1 MFSIARVILALI
13 LCLVSSLGT
22 AQDQPPNQNEVEFSS
37 DFPKAWKLATQNAGV
52 QAAPEDWKPILQNF
66 ESTIRN
72 GRETS
77 LSRSVLQS
85 LMRQAERRNRR
96 STNGDSEKID
106 EDDIFYDYP
115 FIINVNSQIL
125 HVEWTQPNKAATVL
139 ATGRGFA
146 VRGNQLFVL
155 RFENKGLFWQI
166 QDWHNLLLPGTASQF
181 YSLVL
186 SGNEPEYQQFKEIEN
201 MPRDPQQ
208 SSLDRAKQLFS
219 FAMKIPASSPLRDYA
234 LVEICNKLAPD
245 PLFSPYRDDREL
257 WNLLD
262 EIASEINPKRCK
274 AYWYF
279 RGLAASGKNVPHDAN
294 PFKQLVDH
302 FGWFPDIPLR
312 LRKPENSGEC
322 STYVANLC
330 CRALYDD
337 VTNSQLSLFDR
348 LRWPMCPETA
358 TQLSI
363 VVGPR
368 TRSQT
373 AFNRIV
379 KHYSSNVNHL
389 EILQSAMQDQAEA
402 LPFRA
407 TAEGMLAYRK
417 RDWDKAAKYL
427 VESARAFSKEVPDD
441 GKFTLENEL
450 YDSLK
455 RASQQ
460 KPIWSIIDK
469 DALVAEFIY
478 RGVLSRW
485 RIQEIGNPDIQLLK
499 AARQLIQEDN
509 LTISPPHLRT
519 LCDAIIEVRE
529 KPDVVLDQLLNLA
542 PGMIE
547 KYSKQVLGGD
557 KPLSSGTLDGEHQ
570 ELYEDLPILFGLMR
584 WAAVKSGGFEEVHAR
599 LRHQDIAFLLEA
611 SSIRLPCEATRLEDL
626 LKRHESQVDSFTDQW
641 QYYYQAMLAFSDA
654 DWDEGDR
661 LIFKT
666 YHSMSTWDS
675 NIATECRLDPLQF
688 LEGGAF
694 EKRREMAA
702 RSQRLDQMFKNTFA
716 QEEWGPRYEFQD
728 QFSGPTD
735 FEVQHLDIESLRKT
749 IRADE
754 NDGDMQSL
762 LFLQSMLQG
771 KHEQAYSIGRKI
783 FTGDWFEKSDS
794 WIAKH
799 NRQYALL
806 WFQCLQIH
814 RDVDQIEQLKNV
826 AGVEGVFWKV
836 LFSIA
841 EKDEETFA
849 KLTTDKLFSVAWL
862 SLPASAQQKVFAFN
876 WTNWT
881 DVLLNSYNP
890 ESTLPFIPEKHAS
903 AILRNVPKTA
913 NEALTEWDNK
923 LRSQFPDLISLT
935 KPTSIEGVE
944 GCWELTY
951 AKNKWMFLLVD
962 LQRKEELR
970 VYPDENVSCIPDC
983 RWALVIRSMSFPDNQ
998 DEEAALWQQHLDLC
1012 SRVVEQTP
1020 ACLGLYDAISLSYW
1034 LKPDWTWMRS
1044 QANPQAIPKENPIP
1058 QYFHCSEPNVIQ
1070 PNEYKRSRE
1079 HPFDLY
1085 KEPPNPEDGF
1095 YIIVSSSLL
1104 TEYVPARFHPR
1115 ANAEG
1120 FDTWEM
1126 LESSVLNP
1134 RIQKGKT
1141 YRPDRW
1147 EWILQDNVNRS
1158 HP

>member
-1 MFSIARVILALI
+1 MRFLCLLI
-13 LCLVSSLGT
+13 LWSASCAISS
-22 AQDQPPNQNEVEFSS
+22 AQDQPPIDNTVNIRAA
-37 DFPKAWKLATQNAGV
+37 FPKDWKLAAQNAGV
-52 QAAPEDWKPILQNF
+52 QPAPEDWKPILQNF
-66 ESTIRN
+66 QDTVRF

-85 LMRQAERRNRR
+85 LVKQAERLNRR
-96 STNGDSEKID
+96 STNGSPEKID
-106 EDDIFYDYP
+106 DDDIFYDYP
-115 FIINVNSQIL
+115 FIINVTSQIL

-139 ATGRGFA
+139 ATGRGFTN
-146 VRGNQLFVL
+146 RGNHLFVL
-155 RFENKGLFWQI
+155 YFEKEGVFWQI
-166 QDWHNLLLPGTASQF
+166 KDWHNLLLPGTASQF
-181 YSLVL
+181 FTLVL
-186 SGNEPEYQQFKEIEN
+186 SGNEPEYQQFKEMEN
-201 MPRDPQQ
+201 RPRDPQQ

-234 LVEICNKLAPD
+234 LVEICNNLTPD
-245 PLFSPYRDDREL
+245 PLFSPYRDDREV

-262 EIASEINPKRCK
+262 EVASEINPERCK
-274 AYWYF
+274 ASWYF
-279 RGLAASGKNVPHDAN
+279 RGIAASGKNVPHDAN

-302 FGWFPDIPLR
+302 FGWFPDIPLK
-312 LRKPENSGEC
+312 LQKPEKPGEC
-322 STYVANLC
+322 ATYVANLC

-337 VTNSQLSLFDR
+337 VTNSQLSLFNR

-368 TRSQT
+368 ARSQT
-373 AFNRIV
+373 AFTRIV
-379 KHYSSNVNHL
+379 KHYSSNISHL
-389 EILQSAMQDQAEA
+389 EIMQSAMQNQAEA

-407 TAEGMLAYRK
+407 IAEGMLAYRK
-417 RDWDKAAKYL
+417 REWDKAAKYL

-450 YDSLK
+450 YKSLK

-460 KPIWSIIDK
+460 KPIWSIVEK
-469 DALVAEFIY
+469 DALVAECIY
-478 RGVLSRW
+478 RGFLSRW
-485 RIQEIGNPDIQLLK
+485 RIQEIGKPDIQLLK

-519 LCDAIIEVRE
+519 LCDAILDVRE

-542 PGMIE
+542 PAMIE

-570 ELYEDLPILFGLMR
+570 KLYEDLPILFGLMR

-599 LRHQDIAFLLEA
+599 LRHKDMAFLLEA

-626 LKRHESQVDSFTDQW
+626 LKRNEAQVDSFTDQW

-661 LIFKT
+661 LIFNT

-688 LEGGAF
+688 QKGGAF
-694 EKRREMAA
+694 AKRREMAA
-702 RSQRLDQMFKNTFA
+702 RSQRQDQMFKNIF
-716 QEEWGPRYEFQD
+716 ERDEWGANYEFQD

-735 FEVQHLDIESLRKT
+735 LEVQHLDIERLRKT
-749 IRADE
+749 IRAKE

-794 WIAKH
+794 WIAGH
-799 NRQYALL
+799 NRKYALL
-806 WFQCLQIH
+806 WVQCLQIH
-814 RDVDQIEQLKNV
+814 RDLNQIEQLKNV
-826 AGVEGVFWKV
+826 PGLEGVFWKV

-841 EKDEETFA
+841 EKDEEAFT
-849 KLTTDKLFSVAWL
+849 KLSTDKLFPFAWR
-862 SLPASAQQKVFAFN
+862 SLPASAQQKAFAFN
-876 WTNWT
+876 WP
-881 DVLLNSYNP
+881 DVLLSSHNA

-903 AILRNVPKTA
+903 AILLNVPKTA

-970 VYPDENVSCIPDC
+970 VYPDETVSCIPDC
-983 RWALVIRSMSFPDNQ
+983 RWALVIRSMSFPGNQ

-1012 SRVVEQTP
+1012 SRIVEQTP
-1020 ACLGLYDAISLSYW
+1020 AFRGLYDAISLSYW
-1034 LKPDWTWMRS
+1034 VKPDWTWMRS
-1044 QANPQAIPKENPIP
+1044 QPNPQAIPKENPIP
-1058 QYFHCSEPNVIQ
+1058 QYFHCNEPNVIQ
-1070 PNEYKRSRE
+1070 PNAYKRSRE
-1079 HPFDLY
+1079 ELLDLNR
-1085 KEPPNPEDGF
+1085 ESPNPDDSF

-1104 TEYVPARFHPR
+1104 TEYVTARFHPR
-1115 ANAEG
+1115 ANEEG

-1126 LESSVLNP
+1126 LESSMLNP

-1141 YRPDRW
+1141 YRANLWD
-1147 EWILQDNVNRS
+1147 WILQDNVNR
-1158 HP
+1158 